1 MDAQNQTPAPAQPP
15 FFFKLNV
22 LEGGPAT
29 LEYQANAP
37 LIFGTI
43 IAACRTINDN
53 FDNPL
58 PSVGDFLRYM
68 ADAADE
74 MDTENEQRN
83 ASQEDG
89 QPTPA

>member
-1 MDAQNQTPAPAQPP
+1 MDAQNKSPEAQP
-15 FFFKLNV
+15 FFFDLNV
-22 LEGGPAT
+22 KEGGSAS
-29 LEYQANAP
+29 LSYQANSQM
-37 LIFGTI
+37 LFGVI
-43 IAACRTINDN
+43 IGACRTINDN

-74 MDTENEQRN
+74 MDAENEQRN

>member
-1 MDAQNQTPAPAQPP
+1 MDAQNKSPEAQP
-15 FFFKLNV
+15 FFFDLNV
-22 LEGGPAT
+22 KEGGEAS
-29 LEYQANAP
+29 LSYQANAQM
-37 LIFGTI
+37 LFGVI
-43 IAACRTINDN
+43 IGACRTINDN

-74 MDTENEQRN
+74 MDAENEQRN

>member
-1 MDAQNQTPAPAQPP
+1 MEAQNETPVAQP
-15 FFFKLNV
+15 FFFDLNV
-22 LEGGPAT
+22 KEGGSAS
-29 LEYQANAP
+29 LSYQANSQM
-37 LIFGTI
+37 LFGVI
-43 IAACRTINDN
+43 ISACRTINDN

-74 MDTENEQRN
+74 MDAENEQRN